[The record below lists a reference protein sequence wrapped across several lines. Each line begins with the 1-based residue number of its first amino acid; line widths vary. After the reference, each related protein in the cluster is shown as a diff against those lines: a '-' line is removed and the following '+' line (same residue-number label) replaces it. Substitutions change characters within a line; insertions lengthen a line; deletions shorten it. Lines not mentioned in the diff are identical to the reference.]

1 MKTNT
6 EEFRYRFRNPDNSSV
21 FRSELAANR
30 EALNLALDNRAS
42 ETWILT
48 DSKSSIQFIKDWFN
62 VLDMLGQDI
71 LLKLA
76 ALTQV
81 SSLSK
86 MWHNNDRLSFS
97 SVNNFY
103 NLPGHDDVWQ
113 LRKPDGA
120 ESIEM
125 HQKTAASNDDLSSL
139 DSWTQTVMTSRS
151 SLASSMMSID
161 STGTGISSPSLKL
174 NLDNVTWT
182 TTKQK
187 RRRHKYK
194 KNIQASSAKVRAVMK
209 QSKTPQFRF
218 RMILL
223 TLFALIVTIV
233 SFTWHMYQQQLLQIA
248 IGDKIRFHEGR
259 RILHLLKDDGQE
271 LVAANLGNGIPNDL
285 NPYQCDI
292 HSTLARA
299 KICEEWKYRAK
310 LHLNFSHTT
319 NLSCYNVHWTSLE
332 WNTVLRDCIA
342 LKSAH
347 WYGMGLQRG
356 LQWPLRITPGESSH
370 PLVTGDGV
378 EEMFG
383 GIIDRYWL
391 SSDGVAIFVEPDVP
405 LYVSINKDYLC
416 LEARRSEDFPY
427 QTVHPIALKYTICTG
442 KDIRSL
448 HQDMMLN
455 YRSLL
460 ADTSNRVF
468 LMSPI
473 WVASPRKVLSQESIQ
488 EFANRIMEHT
498 SKLPGFLLLDSR
510 WQSLEGSLDFNETN
524 FPNPREILKILHNKG
539 FRVLLTVHP
548 YVCLPS
554 RIFEQ
559 ANADRLLVSDKWKKV
574 PLLTKWQNKVCGL
587 LDFTNN
593 VTSSWFLDRLLKLKE
608 KYGIDGFV
616 FTGGQ
621 TTYLPRYYSYHVS
634 SVNPDL
640 FLPHYLSLA
649 NKLNSI
655 LGTEV
660 GFLSQNF
667 PGFVRLTPRTVSWD
681 SLSGLGSVIP
691 EILTLGILGYPLVNP
706 GSVGGDGSGEIPSK
720 ELYLRWMELVVFLP
734 IVQFTIAPGDYDQ
747 EVVDAVY
754 QLFSIREEHVLPI
767 YKTALEQFPE
777 TAAPLV
783 RPLWW
788 IAPEDAHAQMCGS
801 QFLVG
806 EEIMVAPILEDGRRT
821 RDIYLPAGWWK
832 DHLLD
837 EVRRGG
843 KWLHN
848 YPVPLTKVAYFSVTT
863 EPS

>member
-1 MKTNT
+1 MWQN
-6 EEFRYRFRNPDNSSV
+6 NP
-21 FRSELAANR
+21 
-30 EALNLALDNRAS
+30 
-42 ETWILT
+42 
-48 DSKSSIQFIKDWFN
+48 
-62 VLDMLGQDI
+62 
-71 LLKLA
+71 
-76 ALTQV
+76 
-81 SSLSK
+81 
-86 MWHNNDRLSFS
+86 DRLSFI
-97 SVNNFY
+97 SVNSFY
-103 NLPGHDDVWQ
+103 NLPDAQEDVWE
-113 LRKPDGA
+113 LRKPTDGA
-120 ESIEM
+120 EAIEM
-125 HQKTAASNDDLSSL
+125 RPRNATSNDDLSSL

-161 STGTGISSPSLKL
+161 STGTGISSVLTTPGDSPLSTPQAKKKKLNRKPALKL
-174 NLDNVTWT
+174 NLDNITWT

-223 TLFALIVTIV
+223 TLFALIITLC

-259 RILHLLKDDGQE
+259 RVLHLLKEDGTE
-271 LVAANLGNGIPNDL
+271 LVAAMLGDGIPSDL

-292 HSTLARA
+292 HSPQTPA

-310 LHLNFSHTT
+310 LHINFSHSS
-319 NLSCYNVHWTSLE
+319 NLSCYNVHWTSLSME
-332 WNTVLRDCIA
+332 TILRDCIA
-342 LKSAH
+342 LKNAH

-356 LQWPLRITPGESSH
+356 LQWPLRSTPGDQSH

-391 SSDGVAIFVEPDVP
+391 SSDGVAVQADSDVP
-405 LYVSINKDYLC
+405 LYVTIKKDYLC
-416 LEARRSEDFPY
+416 LESRRDKDFPY
-427 QTVHPIALKYTICTG
+427 QITNPIVLKYTICTG
-442 KDIRSL
+442 KNMRTL
-448 HQDMMLN
+448 HKEMMLN
-455 YRSLL
+455 YRSLVT
-460 ADTSNRVF
+460 DISGKVF

-473 WVASPRKVLSQESIQ
+473 WVASPREVLSQESIQ
-488 EFANRIMEHT
+488 AFANRIMEYT

-510 WQSLEGSLDFNETN
+510 WQKQEGNLDFNDTN
-524 FPNPREILKILHNKG
+524 FPNPKEILKILHNKG
-539 FRVLLTVHP
+539 FRVLLTIHP
-548 YVCLPS
+548 FVCLPT

-559 ANADRLLVSDKWKKV
+559 ASSERLFVSDKWKKV
-574 PLLTKWQNKVCGL
+574 PLLTKWHSKLCGL

-593 VTSSWFLDRLLKLKE
+593 VTSSWFLERLLKLKQ
-608 KYGIDGFV
+608 KYDIDGFV

-621 TTYLPRYYSYHVS
+621 TTYLPRYYSFHTTS
-634 SVNPDL
+634 INPDL
-640 FLPHYLSLA
+640 FLIHYLSFSG
-649 NKLNSI
+649 KLNSI
-655 LGTEV
+655 LGSEV
-660 GFLSQNF
+660 GFLSQSF

-691 EILTLGILGYPLVNP
+691 EVLTLGILGYPLVNP

-747 EVVDAVY
+747 EVVDTVY
-754 QLFSIREEHVLPI
+754 KLFGIREELVLPI
-767 YKTALEQFPE
+767 YLEALEQFST

-788 IAPEDAHAQMCGS
+788 IAPDDVNAQMCGS

-806 EEIMVAPILEDGRRT
+806 EKIMVAPILEEGRRI

-832 DHLLD
+832 DHLLG

-863 EPS
+863 EPL